1 MEKAQKER
9 VVEELTEQLQQAST
23 LLVADYRGLS
33 MSEIDALRTEVL
45 KHGATFRV
53 VKNTLTRRAAEAAGQ
68 DALLALLEGP
78 TGIAFLESDGDP
90 VAVAKALSEAARTTK
105 ILAIRGGLLEGRP
118 MSEQEVEDLAKL
130 PPADVLRGQVLGAIL
145 GPLNAIA
152 GLINA
157 PLQNLYGLIDA
168 RIEQLE
174 QQGDTSAAAVAV
186 PEEAPAEEAPSAE
199 ASEAPAAGQ
208 EEPQASADAET
219 GESAAAEQD
228 AAVASADEPTEEP
241 AEGAPEIPEETQQ
254 EEEE

>member
-9 VVEELTEQLQQAST
+9 VVAELTEQLQQAST

-78 TGIAFLESDGDP
+78 TAIAFLESEGDP
-90 VAVAKALSEAARTTK
+90 VAVAKALSEAARTSRV
-105 ILAIRGGLLEGRP
+105 LVIRGGLLEGRP
-118 MSEQEVEDLAKL
+118 ISEQEVEDLAKL

-145 GPLNAIA
+145 GPLHAIA

-157 PLQNLYGLIDA
+157 PLQNLYGLIEA

-174 QQGDTSAAAVAV
+174 QQGDTSATGGAPEAAPAV
-186 PEEAPAEEAPSAE
+186 EAEAPA
-199 ASEAPAAGQ
+199 

-219 GESAAAEQD
+219 GASAADE
-228 AAVASADEPTEEP
+228 AVASAEGAPEEP
-241 AEGAPEIPEETQQ
+241 AEGAPDIPEETQQ

>member
-1 MEKAQKER
+1 M
-9 VVEELTEQLQQAST
+9 
-23 LLVADYRGLS
+23 
-33 MSEIDALRTEVL
+33 L

-78 TGIAFLESDGDP
+78 TGIAFLESDGDA

-157 PLQNLYGLIDA
+157 PLQNLYGLIEA

-174 QQGDTSAAAVAV
+174 QQGDTSAAARRRRA
-186 PEEAPAEEAPSAE
+186 ARSAGRGGSGGRGGRCSCRR
-199 ASEAPAAGQ
+199 ARGAAGVGGRR
-208 EEPQASADAET
+208 DR
-219 GESAAAEQD
+219 
-228 AAVASADEPTEEP
+228 
-241 AEGAPEIPEETQQ
+241 
-254 EEEE
+254 